1 MQSVCFFSNSVTEEK
16 VASEET
22 KNQESTIVQIIH
34 NAYSTIEEPMPVK
47 GSCQIFGKK
56 KKKKK
61 VIFFQ
66 FSCNT
71 Y

>member
-1 MQSVCFFSNSVTEEK
+1 MQSVCFFFNSVTEEK

-22 KNQESTIVQIIH
+22 KNQESIIVQTIH

-56 KKKKK
+56 KKKK

-66 FSCNT
+66 FNCNT